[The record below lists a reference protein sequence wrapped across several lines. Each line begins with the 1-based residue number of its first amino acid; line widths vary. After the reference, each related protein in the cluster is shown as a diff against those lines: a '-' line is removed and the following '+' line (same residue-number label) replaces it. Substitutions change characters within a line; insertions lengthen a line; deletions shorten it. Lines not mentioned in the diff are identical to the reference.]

1 MSYSSSTTTTEQEHN
16 SDGVE
21 SFPLDFGFGYDPKS
35 NDDKVVRILT
45 FIADPEEVASVKVEM
60 YTLSTDSWRG
70 LSFMDP
76 FEAGIR
82 HLLSFGWHVAIC
94 VVIMFLILS
103 FDMSDEVFGQISVPK
118 CSFKARE
125 ESRKL
130 IVFNE
135 SLAFD
140 LYDAYQT
147 RNSFEIWVMDEFVID
162 AAWKKT
168 IHF

>member
-1 MSYSSSTTTTEQEHN
+1 M
-16 SDGVE
+16 
-21 SFPLDFGFGYDPKS
+21 
-35 NDDKVVRILT
+35 
-45 FIADPEEVASVKVEM
+45 
-60 YTLSTDSWRG
+60 
-70 LSFMDP
+70 
-76 FEAGIR
+76 
-82 HLLSFGWHVAIC
+82 AIF

-130 IVFNE
+130 IVLNE

-147 RNSFEIWVMDEFVID
+147 RNSFEIWVMDEFGID

>member
-1 MSYSSSTTTTEQEHN
+1 MQS

-21 SFPLDFGFGYDPKS
+21 SFPLGFGFGYDPKS
-35 NDDKVVRILT
+35 NDYKVVRILT
-45 FIADPEEVASVKVEM
+45 FIADPEEVASVKLEM

-82 HLLSFGWHVAIC
+82 HLLSFGWHVAIF

-103 FDMSDEVFGQISVPK
+103 FDMRDEVFGKISVPK
-118 CSFKARE
+118 CSFKASE

-130 IVFNE
+130 IVLMN
-135 SLAFD
+135 L
-140 LYDAYQT
+140 LPLICMT
-147 RNSFEIWVMDEFVID
+147 RTRLVIPLRYGS
-162 AAWKKT
+162 WTNLVLMQPGKKT